1 VTSLS
6 TTPQTVLATEHL
18 YAGYGEVVVVRDV
31 DLSVGAGEI
40 VALLGPNG
48 SGKSTLLLTMAG
60 ELPPVSG
67 RVLAWGEES
76 DEPLYRR
83 ARRGLGFV
91 PEERSV
97 LMGMSVRDN
106 LLLGRGGVD
115 GALAIFPELE
125 ALLDRRAGLLSGG
138 EQQILT
144 LGRALAAEP
153 KAMLV
158 DELSLGLAPL
168 IVERLLA
175 VLRRAADERGIAIL
189 LVEQQVRRALHVSDR
204 WYLMRGGSMVA
215 SGDASVAP
223 EELERIFLADSDR
236 ST

>member
-1 VTSLS
+1 MTLAPASRDA
-6 TTPQTVLATEHL
+6 VLATEQLH
-18 YAGYGEVVVVRDV
+18 AGYGEVVVVRDV

-60 ELPPVSG
+60 ELPPVRG
-67 RVLAWGEES
+67 RVMAWGEES
-76 DEPLYRR
+76 NEPLYQR

-97 LMGMSVRDN
+97 VMGMTVRDN

-115 GALAIFPELE
+115 GATAIFPELA

-138 EQQILT
+138 EQQMLT

-153 KAMLV
+153 KALLV

-168 IVERLLA
+168 VVERLLA
-175 VLRRAADERGIAIL
+175 ALRRAADERGIAVL
-189 LVEQQVRRALHVSDR
+189 LVEQQVRRALQVSDR
-204 WYLMRGGSMVA
+204 WYLMRGGSIVA
-215 SGDASVAP
+215 DGDKSVAIAD
-223 EELERIFLADSDR
+223 LERIFLADTGSE
-236 ST
+236 

>member
-1 VTSLS
+1 VTLS
-6 TTPQTVLATEHL
+6 STSHAVALATEQL
-18 YAGYGEVVVVRDV
+18 CAGYGEVVVVRDA

-60 ELPPVSG
+60 ELPPIRG
-67 RVLAWGEES
+67 RVLTWGEES
-76 DEPLYRR
+76 IEPLYQR

-106 LLLGRGGVD
+106 LLLGRGGVE
-115 GALAIFPELE
+115 GATAIFPELE

-138 EQQILT
+138 EQQMLT

-153 KAMLV
+153 KVLLV

-168 IVERLLA
+168 VVERLLN
-175 VLRRAADERGIAIL
+175 VLRRAADEQGIAVL
-189 LVEQQVRRALHVSDR
+189 LVEQQVRRALQVSDR
-204 WYLMRGGSMVA
+204 WYLMRGGSIVA
-215 SGDASVAP
+215 SGDKLVAP
-223 EELERIFLADSDR
+223 EELERIFLSDGTR
-236 ST
+236 H

>member
-1 VTSLS
+1 MTLPSAS
-6 TTPQTVLATEHL
+6 RQSVLATEQLH
-18 YAGYGEVVVVRDV
+18 AGYGEVVVVRDV
-31 DLSVGAGEI
+31 DLSVGEGEI

-60 ELPPVSG
+60 ELPPARG
-67 RVLAWGEES
+67 RVLVWGES
-76 DEPLYRR
+76 TGEPLFQR

-106 LLLGRGGVD
+106 LLLGRGGIE
-115 GALAIFPELE
+115 GAVTIFPELG

-138 EQQILT
+138 EQQMLT

-153 KAMLV
+153 KALLV

-168 IVERLLA
+168 VVERLLA
-175 VLRRAADERGIAIL
+175 VLRRAADERGIAVL
-189 LVEQQVRRALHVSDR
+189 LVEQQVRRALQVADR
-204 WYLMRGGSMVA
+204 WYLMRGGAIVA
-215 SGDASVAP
+215 NGDASVAP
-223 EELERIFLADSDR
+223 EELERIFLAGAEGAA
-236 ST
+236 